1 MLDCM
6 ATGNTSFKATIKVQ
20 KASDRAS
27 DLFGGPICFDVSVL
41 LYIDCIVMFRSL
53 LLADF
58 PKLPGDV
65 FLIFLFCKLKGFRIG
80 SFAVG

>member
-20 KASDRAS
+20 KAADRAS
-27 DLFGGPICFDVSVL
+27 NLFGSPICFDVSVL

-58 PKLPGDV
+58 PKMPGDV
-65 FLIFLFCKLKGFRIG
+65 FLIFLLCQLEGFGVG

>member
-20 KASDRAS
+20 KAADRAS

-58 PKLPGDV
+58 PKLPGGGL
-65 FLIFLFCKLKGFRIG
+65 LILLLCQLEGFGVG